1 MAQARGGFFGKI
13 FAGLGKVFGPI
24 VSGIGNAVSGIF
36 GGAKKKAT
44 AVAHQ
49 AIGHAKNAAIQAIQT
64 GDIRGAASS
73 LQANLMTTKREAMTH
88 ANAEFER
95 GKKMARA
102 EATKRIQAAHAQYRQ
117 KSQSQYNSA
126 RGHSGWEQ
134 YGYGRPRSQSVRRRS
149 PPRRRSPARGRR
161 RSPERS
167 RRSSYPRRQVPS
179 YDEFYGAGF
188 GKKHFKRLEREAH
201 RHINRIYSHA
211 KKQVGESYKHIS
223 KNGKKGIGQAK
234 KNATKSI
241 NKVHKEGAGVF
252 KGHLAAVKALMRED
266 LQKKKM
272 GLVKKRK
279 GAGIKVGAGG
289 GQGKPRPRGG
299 GTKVGAGG
307 VIDPRLDPKGA
318 ADQFKYGKY
327 GRRAAGISVGAGVK
341 RKRRKRKSSPEEEY

>member
-13 FAGLGKVFGPI
+13 FGALGRVFSPI

-102 EATKRIQAAHAQYRQ
+102 EATKRIEAAHAQYRQ

-149 PPRRRSPARGRR
+149 PPRRRSPARGRSTTRR

-272 GLVKKRK
+272 GLVKKK
-279 GAGIKVGAGG
+279 
-289 GQGKPRPRGG
+289 RGG

>member
-64 GDIRGAASS
+64 GDVRGAASS

-102 EATKRIQAAHAQYRQ
+102 EATKRIEAAHAQYRQ

-149 PPRRRSPARGRR
+149 PPRRRSPARGRSTTRR

-272 GLVKKRK
+272 GLVKKK
-279 GAGIKVGAGG
+279 
-289 GQGKPRPRGG
+289 RGG

>member
-102 EATKRIQAAHAQYRQ
+102 EATKRIEAAHAQYRQ

-149 PPRRRSPARGRR
+149 PPRRRSPARGRSTTRR

-272 GLVKKRK
+272 GLVKKK
-279 GAGIKVGAGG
+279 
-289 GQGKPRPRGG
+289 RGG

-327 GRRAAGISVGAGVK
+327 GRRAAGVSVGAGVK

>member
-13 FAGLGKVFGPI
+13 FSGLGKVFGPI

-102 EATKRIQAAHAQYRQ
+102 EATKRIEAAHAQYRQ

-149 PPRRRSPARGRR
+149 PPRRRSPARGRSTTRR

-279 GAGIKVGAGG
+279 GAGM
-289 GQGKPRPRGG
+289 
-299 GTKVGAGG
+299 KVGAGG

-341 RKRRKRKSSPEEEY
+341 RKRRKRKSSPEEDY

>member
-13 FAGLGKVFGPI
+13 FGALGRVFSPI

-49 AIGHAKNAAIQAIQT
+49 AIGHAKNAAIQAMQT

-102 EATKRIQAAHAQYRQ
+102 EATKRIEAAHAQYRQ

-149 PPRRRSPARGRR
+149 PPRRRSPARGRSTTRR

-272 GLVKKRK
+272 GLVKKK
-279 GAGIKVGAGG
+279 
-289 GQGKPRPRGG
+289 RGG

>member
-13 FAGLGKVFGPI
+13 FGALKNVFSPI
-24 VSGIGNAVSGIF
+24 VNGIGSVVSGIF

-44 AVAHQ
+44 QVAHQ
-49 AIGHAKNAAIQAIQT
+49 AIGHAKNAAVQAIQT
-64 GDIRGAASS
+64 GDVRGAARS
-73 LQANLMTTKREAMTH
+73 LQSNLMTTKREAMTH

-95 GKKMARA
+95 GKRMARA
-102 EATKRIQAAHAQYRQ
+102 EATRRIEAAHAQYR
-117 KSQSQYNSA
+117 KRTQSQYNSA
-126 RGHSGWEQ
+126 RSHSGWQQ

-149 PPRRRSPARGRR
+149 PPRRRSPARGRSPQRRR
-161 RSPERS
+161 RSPPRRS
-167 RRSSYPRRQVPS
+167 RSVPS

-211 KKQVGESYKHIS
+211 KKQVGESYKHIR

-241 NKVHKEGAGVF
+241 NRVHKEGAGVF

-266 LQKKKM
+266 IQKKKM
-272 GLVKKRK
+272 GLVKRK
-279 GAGIKVGAGG
+279 KGGKVGA
-289 GQGKPRPRGG
+289 

-307 VIDPRLDPKGA
+307 MIDPRLDPKGA
-318 ADQFKYGKY
+318 EEQSIYGKF
-327 GRRAAGISVGAGVK
+327 GKRHWELEQKQKAKARGKGISVGAGVK
-341 RKRRKRKSSPEEEY
+341 RRRKRKSSPEEEY

>member
-13 FAGLGKVFGPI
+13 FGGLGKVFGPI

-44 AVAHQ
+44 QVAHQ
-49 AIGHAKNAAIQAIQT
+49 AIGHAKNAAVQAIQT
-64 GDIRGAASS
+64 GDVRGAARS
-73 LQANLMTTKREAMTH
+73 LQSNLMTTKKEAMTH

-95 GKKMARA
+95 GKAMARA
-102 EATKRIQAAHAQYRQ
+102 AATKRIEAAHAQYRQ
-117 KSQSQYNSA
+117 KAQSQYNSG
-126 RGHSGWEQ
+126 RSHSGWQQ

-149 PPRRRSPARGRR
+149 PPRRRSPARR
-161 RSPERS
+161 RSPERG

-211 KKQVGESYKHIS
+211 KKQVGESYKHIR

-234 KNATKSI
+234 KQATKSI

-266 LQKKKM
+266 IQKKKM

-279 GAGIKVGAGG
+279 GAGIKVGAG
-289 GQGKPRPRGG
+289 
-299 GTKVGAGG
+299 TKVGAGG
-307 VIDPRLDPKGA
+307 MIDPRLDPKGA
-318 ADQFKYGKY
+318 EEQSRYGKF
-327 GRRAAGISVGAGVK
+327 GKRHWEQKKARGKGISVGAGVP
-341 RKRRKRKSSPEEEY
+341 RRRRRKRKSSPEEEY